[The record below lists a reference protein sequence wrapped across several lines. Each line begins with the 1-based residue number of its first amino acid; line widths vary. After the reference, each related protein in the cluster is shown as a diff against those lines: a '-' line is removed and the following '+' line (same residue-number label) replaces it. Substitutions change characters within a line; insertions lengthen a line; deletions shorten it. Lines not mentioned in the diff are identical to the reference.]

1 MANITINQIYEEL
14 KKSPY
19 FQVVELKNNEFTGR
33 KSVYVLSKHAPS
45 DPDFTDSWF
54 DEFDID
60 VNEDGEVTFS
70 YEPYGTDGQV
80 GTIKELLQL
89 TRANEKPEYD
99 EYWVLKSLG
108 NAETDDSAVNF
119 LKVVFG
125 RNINAEMFV
134 MAREF
139 KDADADEEMEK
150 SQMYL
155 GWLKFSKLVDDGLL
169 VIVNPESLEAYFD
182 FEPAS
187 SSVATKIE
195 SINDLMTT
203 RQVWDIAEHLF
214 GNDTDNFYLFGNG
227 VSYTDVY
234 SAGQEFIT
242 SFTNAPVSETRYA
255 EINKN
260 FLGFY
265 KNNYNTFGSFEINIP
280 NSEGKIE
287 NILIYHYDYKWHI
300 EGEYKQI
307 KDITTIEVIL
317 FLYMLNEYMQG
328 KFKFDNI
335 ESGYKEYRGNY
346 FANAVEDDEIE
357 MMDKLVYAG
366 ITDKQLKEIFREK
379 IISLTYLAGVKVVQ
393 NFVFK
398 LFGTQQVEAFL
409 SGGRDVDGIILYDA
423 NGVIKANRDTLLTNL
438 FAINEGRAFEL
449 QIGSI
454 YILIGDKTIHCWVDV
469 NGLWYVYNEAND
481 ESYSQVT
488 KTELF
493 EYLTEIQQNDVKVRE
508 YTIKHKPDVKDT
520 PFFVYLGGSLIA
532 KFVSK
537 ENAVDYANSLSLGY
551 IKKFKYE

>member
-1 MANITINQIYEEL
+1 MANLTINQIYEEL
-14 KKSPY
+14 KKSPN
-19 FQVVELKNNEFTGR
+19 FQAVELKNNDFTGR
-33 KSVYVLSKHAPS
+33 KSVYVLSKHAPP

-54 DEFDID
+54 DEWHIEVD
-60 VNEDGEVTFS
+60 EDGVIGYS
-70 YEPYGTDGQV
+70 YEPYGTDGEV
-80 GTIKELLQL
+80 STIKELLGL
-89 TRANEKPEYD
+89 LRANEKPEYD

-139 KDADADEEMEK
+139 KDADAEEEREK

-155 GWLKFSKLVDDGLL
+155 GWLKFSKLVEDGLL

-182 FEPAS
+182 YEPAS

-195 SINDLMTT
+195 SINDLMNT

-242 SFTNAPVSETRYA
+242 SYDNAPVSETRYA
-255 EINKN
+255 ETNKN
-260 FLGFY
+260 FLDFY
-265 KNNYNTFGSFEINIP
+265 KNNDNTFGSFEINIP
-280 NSEGKIE
+280 NSVGKTE

-307 KDITTIEVIL
+307 KEITTIEVIL
-317 FLYMLNEYMQG
+317 FLYMLNEYVEG
-328 KFKFDNI
+328 KFNFDNI
-335 ESGYKEYRGNY
+335 ESGYKEYRSNY
-346 FANAVEDDEIE
+346 FATAVEDDEIE
-357 MMDKLVYAG
+357 IMDNLVYAG
-366 ITDKQLKEIFREK
+366 VTDKQLKEIFREK
-379 IISLTYLAGVKVVQ
+379 IISLTYLAGVKEVQ

-409 SGGRDVDGIILYDA
+409 SGGRGVDGIVLYDA
-423 NGVIKANRDTLLTNL
+423 NGVIKANRDTLLANL
-438 FAINEGRAFEL
+438 FAINEGDNFEL

-454 YILIGDKTIHCWVDV
+454 YILVGNKTISCWVDG
-469 NGLWYVYNEAND
+469 NGLWYIYNGNND
-481 ESYSQVT
+481 ESLSQIS
-488 KTELF
+488 KIELF

-520 PFFVYLGGSLIA
+520 PFFVYLGDSLIA

-551 IKKFKYE
+551 IKKFV